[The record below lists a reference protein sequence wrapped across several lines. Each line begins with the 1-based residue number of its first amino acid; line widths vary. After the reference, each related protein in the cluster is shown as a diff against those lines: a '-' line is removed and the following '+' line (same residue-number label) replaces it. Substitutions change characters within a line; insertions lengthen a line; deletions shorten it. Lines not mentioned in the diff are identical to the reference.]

1 MQIRIENGLAYVIVR
16 IAYRDEEIM
25 LDKVIID
32 TGSSGTLFSLD
43 KLENIGIKP
52 EPNDLIHRISGIG
65 GSEFVFVKQIDKI
78 SVGELQLANFD
89 IEIGSMD
96 YGFDL
101 DGIIGMDFLL
111 QTNAIIDLSQLEIY
125 QLNEQI
131 M

>member
-1 MQIRIENGLAYVIVR
+1 MIVR
-16 IAYRDEEIM
+16 VTYRDEEIM

-43 KLENIGIKP
+43 KLENIRIKP

-65 GSEFVFVKQIDKI
+65 GAEFVFVKQIDKI
-78 SVGELQLANFD
+78 SVGELQLTNFD
-89 IEIGSMD
+89 IEIGAMD

-101 DGIIGMDFLL
+101 DAIIGMDFLL
-111 QTNAIIDLSQLEIY
+111 QTNAIIDLAQLEIY
-125 QLNEQI
+125 QLNDQV

>member
-1 MQIRIENGLAYVIVR
+1 MQIRIENGLAYVNVR
-16 IAYRDEEIM
+16 ITYRDEEIV

-65 GSEFVFVKQIDKI
+65 GAEFVFVKQIDKI
-78 SVGELQLANFD
+78 SVGELQLTNFD